1 MVHEIYIY
9 NIILRFLSDAFNPP
23 VPSFGRTQSSSPS
36 SLVLSVVSLEGDEH
50 YPGQVAA
57 KRAGGT
63 GAGMSPEGMVFFFG
77 FSGGEV
83 LRNHDGWISMKS

>member
-1 MVHEIYIY
+1 M
-9 NIILRFLSDAFNPP
+9 
-23 VPSFGRTQSSSPS
+23 RTQSSSPS

-63 GAGMSPEGMVFFFG
+63 GAGMSPEGMVFFFRIFRG
-77 FSGGEV
+77 RSAE
-83 LRNHDGWISMKS
+83 NHDGWISMKS